1 MGLILQRRYQGR
13 CSSDEGRGLKEWLCL
28 VLRPEG
34 NEGQKEALDK
44 VCWTPELGLF
54 SLCYQFLQEGKRV
67 HLDLRKPHVSLQT
80 GSAPF
85 GVTGSLQFA
94 SLYKDSL
101 PLLLLCCLCA
111 LQLGFADHVSVW
123 PLSPDEPLGAL
134 HSALSLLGA
143 RCVCHSLALA
153 EQPFLGTA
161 PPP

>member
-1 MGLILQRRYQGR
+1 M
-13 CSSDEGRGLKEWLCL
+13 CL

-34 NEGQKEALDK
+34 SKGQKEALDK

-85 GVTGSLQFA
+85 GVMGGLQFA
-94 SLYKDSL
+94 SLCKDSL
-101 PLLLLCCLCA
+101 PLLLLCCLCV

-123 PLSPDEPLGAL
+123 PLSPGEPLGAL
-134 HSALSLLGA
+134 HSALSLPGA
-143 RCVCHSLALA
+143 GCGCHSLALA
-153 EQPFLGTA
+153 EQSFLGTA
-161 PPP
+161 PSP